1 MNTFAA
7 PTSLASIK
15 LNLSDVEP
23 ITAATGTTHSVQD
36 AIGQAAQRSA
46 GAH

>member
-15 LNLSDVEP
+15 LNLPEAEP
-23 ITAATGTTHSVQD
+23 VTAATGTTHSEKKP
-36 AIGQAAQRSA
+36 
-46 GAH
+46 